1 MSLKK
6 QVLSS
11 GFWSLLQLFGMQGI
25 RLVVSMTLARLLLP
39 AELGLIVML
48 GIFMGLASTHIN
60 SVLTSSLI
68 RIEELDE
75 LDFSAVFF

>member
-39 AELGLIVML
+39 AELGLIVMV

-60 SVLTSSLI
+60 SGLTSSLI
-68 RIEELDE
+68 RTEELDE
-75 LDFSAVFF
+75 